1 MTEINKVNYITAAF
15 GHKKYLKAATRL
27 ERNLLKMRSDNRLT
41 IYDEIKLYE
50 IYPRYESLFVK
61 NHIVGFGAWI
71 WKPLIIQ
78 SELRKLNEND
88 ILVYLDVGCEVN
100 FTSRANE
107 KLMEYINLSKEE
119 GIVVFENGQLE
130 KKYTHNKVYSF
141 FSYNPTDAEDDIQ
154 ISASVLVISNISLS
168 RNIIDE
174 WCSACLYNNGILAF
188 NGTVIKPAVAHR
200 NDQSILSVLLK
211 STKQGLIL
219 PNESYFTTEEY
230 LVKHEPYFYPFHTTR
245 NFTQWSFIKKYKFF
259 NNTMGFLH
267 FRVRLLAIRLLT
279 YIMVHLTLLK
289 MKLL

>member
-15 GHKKYLKAATRL
+15 GHKKYMKAAARL
-27 ERNLLKMRSDNRLT
+27 ESNLLNMRLDNELT

-50 IYPRYESLFVK
+50 IYPHYESFFVK

-88 ILVYLDVGCEVN
+88 ILVYLDVGCEIN
-100 FTSRANE
+100 CASRAIE
-107 KLMEYINLSKEE
+107 KLLDYIDLSKEK

-141 FSYNPTDAEDDIQ
+141 FSYNPIDVEDDIQ
-154 ISASVLVISNISLS
+154 ISASVIIISNNDLS
-168 RNIIDE
+168 RRIIDE

-245 NFTQWSFIKKYKFF
+245 NFTEWRFIEMYKFF

-267 FRVRLLAIRLLT
+267 FRVRLLAIRFLT
-279 YIMVHLTLLK
+279 YIMVRLTLLK
-289 MKLL
+289 IKLL

>member
-1 MTEINKVNYITAAF
+1 LAGTNTVNYITAAF
-15 GHKKYLKAATRL
+15 GHKKYMQAAARL
-27 ERNLLKMRSDNRLT
+27 ERNLLKMRWNNKLT

-50 IYPRYESLFVK
+50 IYPSYESLFVK

-78 SELRKLNEND
+78 NELRELKEND
-88 ILVYLDVGCEVN
+88 ILVYLDVGCEVSYI
-100 FTSRANE
+100 SRAIE
-107 KLMEYINLSKEE
+107 KLMEYINLSKEK

-141 FSYNPTDAEDDIQ
+141 FSYNPIHVEDDIQ
-154 ISASVLVISNISLS
+154 ISASVIIISNNDLS
-168 RNIIDE
+168 RRIIDE

-245 NFTQWSFIKKYKFF
+245 NFTEWRFIEIYKFF

-267 FRVRLLAIRLLT
+267 FRVRLLAIRFLT
-279 YIMVHLTLLK
+279 YIMVRLTLLK
-289 MKLL
+289 IKLL